1 MNLFIIVIFV
11 NYDFVKIVE
20 KRLIRIYQ
28 EIIN

>member
-1 MNLFIIVIFV
+1 MNLFIIVIFA